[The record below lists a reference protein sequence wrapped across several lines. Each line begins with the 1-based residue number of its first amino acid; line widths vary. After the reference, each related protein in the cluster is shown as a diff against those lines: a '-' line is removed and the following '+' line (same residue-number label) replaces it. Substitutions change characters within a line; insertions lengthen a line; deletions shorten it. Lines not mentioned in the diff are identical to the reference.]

1 MITLFTGAPGAGKT
15 AALVDLMYSELGD
28 RPLFVDGLEGLTI
41 PHFPC
46 DASTWHIDLPD
57 GAVLVV
63 DEAQRKWRPRPAAA
77 AVPLSISEMETHR
90 HKGIDIFLT
99 TQNPRL
105 IDSNVR
111 ALVGRHVHIR
121 DVGVLGRHWYEWPE
135 CNDGCLWK
143 SCVNQRRYKL
153 PKHVFELYKSASVH
167 VKPIR
172 SIPRAVWIG
181 LLSIIFILLVGYMV
195 FGRMTQRFSQSPSPS
210 SLPVPRTSDSAG
222 SLLPSGGKT
231 EKKPIDDRVDWI
243 PKVSTFPESAPAY
256 QELRTVVVMPVVH
269 GGYCDKSGCRCFTNQ
284 GVLSALTS
292 ADCEPIVKH
301 GRFDPYRAPSSSSFG
316 MVKTAPKPLP

>member
-1 MITLFTGAPGAGKT
+1 MITLFTGMPGAGKT

-63 DEAQRKWRPRPAAA
+63 DEAQRKWRPRPASA
-77 AVPLSISEMETHR
+77 AVPLHVSEMETHR

-99 TQNPRL
+99 TQNPKL

-111 ALVGRHVHIR
+111 SLVGRHVHIR
-121 DVGVLGRHWYEWPE
+121 DMGILGRHWYEWPE
-135 CNDGCLWK
+135 CSESIAWK
-143 SCVNQRRYKL
+143 TCTNHHRYKL
-153 PKHVFELYKSASVH
+153 PERVFGLYKSASVH

-172 SIPRAVWIG
+172 GIPRAVFIG
-181 LLSIIFILLVGYMV
+181 LFAVLFLVIVAYIV
-195 FGRMTQRFSQSPSPS
+195 YGRMNQRFFEKPVSPVVVGAGVGSDS
-210 SLPVPRTSDSAG
+210 SLFAG
-222 SLLPSGGKT
+222 ANH
-231 EKKPIDDRVDWI
+231 KKPIDDRVDWI